1 MKGQNAGTIR
11 TGALGKE
18 EKAQPAG
25 ESGLYFR
32 LDSVGFAASGAV
44 NINGAGKGGNPSYG
58 GPGAHLTLGD
68 KRARRYGAI
77 NDDIQIAK
85 MVAGNQSRVHRR
97 ARDFNA
103 PVPAGDREP

>member
-1 MKGQNAGTIR
+1 MKGQNADTIR

-58 GPGAHLTLGD
+58 GPGANLTLGD
-68 KRARRYGAI
+68 KRARRYGAV
-77 NDDIQIAK
+77 NNDIQIAK
-85 MVAGNQSRVHRR
+85 MVAGNQSSVHRR
-97 ARDFNA
+97 ARHFNTHAHAGKRA
-103 PVPAGDREP
+103 P